1 MLFHN
6 KYSFLN
12 INVLYFRISRRYNM
26 GINDFIQI
34 GSTIKELRKAKG
46 ISQKEMSKLLDIPYS
61 TYSNYE
67 NNNREPSADVIKKV
81 SDILEISTDSLIETA
96 KTKSKTFI
104 DEIDMYVEKFQKDIA
119 ERGYNREMGDIELL
133 KYFRKLNYEGQD
145 KAIDYTKLLSES
157 PKYQKDYTK
166 DNGTVYAA
174 HEPTDIE
181 NTNNSEE

>member
-6 KYSFLN
+6 KYSLLN

-67 NNNREPSADVIKKV
+67 NNNREPSADVIKKFLT
-81 SDILEISTDSLIETA
+81 SW
-96 KTKSKTFI
+96 
-104 DEIDMYVEKFQKDIA
+104 
-119 ERGYNREMGDIELL
+119 
-133 KYFRKLNYEGQD
+133 
-145 KAIDYTKLLSES
+145 
-157 PKYQKDYTK
+157 KYQQI
-166 DNGTVYAA
+166 A
-174 HEPTDIE
+174 
-181 NTNNSEE
+181 

>member
-1 MLFHN
+1 MILYKLVALSKNLGKLKEFRKKKCLNFWIFHI
-6 KYSFLN
+6 LHT
-12 INVLYFRISRRYNM
+12 
-26 GINDFIQI
+26 QI
-34 GSTIKELRKAKG
+34 IK
-46 ISQKEMSKLLDIPYS
+46 
-61 TYSNYE
+61 
-67 NNNREPSADVIKKV
+67 IKKV

>member
-1 MLFHN
+1 
-6 KYSFLN
+6 
-12 INVLYFRISRRYNM
+12 M

-104 DEIDMYVEKFQKDIA
+104 DEIDVYVEKFQKDIA

-133 KYFRKLNYEGQD
+133 KYFRKLNMKGKIRLLTTLNYFQ
-145 KAIDYTKLLSES
+145 KVPNTKKIILKIMALCTQHTNQQTLKT
-157 PKYQKDYTK
+157 PIIQKNKRCQYL
-166 DNGTVYAA
+166 V
-174 HEPTDIE
+174 PPLQV
-181 NTNNSEE
+181 

>member
-1 MLFHN
+1 
-6 KYSFLN
+6 
-12 INVLYFRISRRYNM
+12 M

-104 DEIDMYVEKFQKDIA
+104 DEIDVYVEKF
-119 ERGYNREMGDIELL
+119 
-133 KYFRKLNYEGQD
+133 
-145 KAIDYTKLLSES
+145 
-157 PKYQKDYTK
+157 QKDYTK

>member
-1 MLFHN
+1 
-6 KYSFLN
+6 
-12 INVLYFRISRRYNM
+12 M

-81 SDILEISTDSLIETA
+81 SDIL
-96 KTKSKTFI
+96 
-104 DEIDMYVEKFQKDIA
+104 DMYVEKFQKDIA

>member
-1 MLFHN
+1 
-6 KYSFLN
+6 
-12 INVLYFRISRRYNM
+12 M

-104 DEIDMYVEKFQKDIA
+104 DEIA

>member
-1 MLFHN
+1 
-6 KYSFLN
+6 
-12 INVLYFRISRRYNM
+12 M

-104 DEIDMYVEKFQKDIA
+104 DEIDVYVEKFQKDIA
-119 ERGYNREMGDIELL
+119 ERGYN
-133 KYFRKLNYEGQD
+133 
-145 KAIDYTKLLSES
+145 
-157 PKYQKDYTK
+157 
-166 DNGTVYAA
+166 
-174 HEPTDIE
+174 
-181 NTNNSEE
+181 

>member
-6 KYSFLN
+6 KYSLLN

-104 DEIDMYVEKFQKDIA
+104 DEIDVYVEKFQKDIA

-166 DNGTVYAA
+166 DNGTVHPDCYLQLVPGHAR
-174 HEPTDIE
+174 
-181 NTNNSEE
+181 